1 MKQENNKPIMSFWEF
16 LKESYL
22 LALIPVFLGR
32 ALLISGPIGFMDVK
46 YEYSLGMFLQ
56 GITPLLIWF
65 RFRQIM
71 PSYEYKKVW
80 GFVTVIKIIFLGLTI
95 WYWARAIRDFLTLN

>member
-1 MKQENNKPIMSFWEF
+1 MSFWEF

-32 ALLISGPIGFMDVK
+32 ALLISGPIGFMDEN

-56 GITPLLIWF
+56 GITPLLFWF
-65 RFRQIM
+65 RFRQLM
-71 PSYEYKKVW
+71 PYHEYKMVW
-80 GFVTVIKIIFLGLTI
+80 SFVAVIKIIFLALTI
-95 WYWARAIRDFLTLN
+95 WYWARALLSLIALV